1 MLDAAT
7 STSTESQNQ
16 TKPWYDKECSD
27 AKKDFIFMQA
37 RNVFRRSKTDH
48 SESEMKRQSKMYK
61 NIIRLKKQNHSR
73 QLHSISIKFKEFE
86 KLKSER
92 LLEINY

>member
-1 MLDAAT
+1 MKKCRNK
-7 STSTESQNQ
+7 NQ

-27 AKKDFIFMQA
+27 AKKDFMQA

-73 QLHSISIKFKEFE
+73 QLHSALKN
-86 KLKSER
+86 LKSSNPKDYWK
-92 LLEINY
+92 LINRKK